1 MVLNKYPFC
10 ARVCDEICPPPR
22 LTWKLSSVFAAS
34 SSSSSFAAGLYCSCC
49 GATTL
54 VILPVA
60 GRQASLAAVAAMA
73 TLADVCPHH
82 KTEREGRQPR
92 WCVAPESDAC
102 GRGFVNK
109 VGSAVSK
116 RGFATGK
123 KTPGGAGF
131 ATGNPERMIADRG
144 PTFYF
149 LVSAAAPIAC

>member
-34 SSSSSFAAGLYCSCC
+34 SSSSSFAFAAGLCCSCC

-54 VILPVA
+54 VILAVA

-109 VGSAVSK
+109 VGSAVCK
-116 RGFATGK
+116 R
-123 KTPGGAGF
+123 GF